1 LAAGRK
7 PAGSVSWHARRRPH
21 PRKILA
27 LTGMLS
33 ANALPD
39 ARWQSVQWQV

>member
-1 LAAGRK
+1 M
-7 PAGSVSWHARRRPH
+7 PAGGRTQGKS
-21 PRKILA
+21 LA

-39 ARWQSVQWQV
+39 GRWQSVQWQV